1 MHKLTHGP
9 AVDQNPVWTLDS
21 KYLIFASDRGGQ
33 VNLYM
38 QAADGSEP
46 IQRLTNSHM
55 SQWPT
60 AITPDGNTILGHE
73 FGASTSFDL
82 FLFRFGDV
90 LRVRSRGDSPP
101 LPADSRREPLLQDAV
116 AQTLPTMSPDGR
128 YLAYQSNESGRFEI
142 YVRPFPDVKR
152 GKWQVSTEGGSRPVW
167 AKSAAELFYADASQT
182 LVAVPVETSD
192 ATFAWGK
199 PIKLVENAADDSINL
214 RSYDIA
220 PDGRRFLILRDQS
233 SGRTDTA
240 GPQIVVVVNWLEEVR
255 TKLAGRGSATK

>member
-1 MHKLTHGP
+1 
-9 AVDQNPVWTLDS
+9 
-21 KYLIFASDRGGQ
+21 
-33 VNLYM
+33 
-38 QAADGSEP
+38 
-46 IQRLTNSHM
+46 
-55 SQWPT
+55 
-60 AITPDGNTILGHE
+60 
-73 FGASTSFDL
+73 
-82 FLFRFGDV
+82 
-90 LRVRSRGDSPP
+90 
-101 LPADSRREPLLQDAV
+101 
-116 AQTLPTMSPDGR
+116 MSPDGR

-167 AKSAAELFYADASQT
+167 AKNAAELFYADASQT

-233 SGRTDTA
+233 SGRIDTA
-240 GPQIVVVVNWLEEVR
+240 GPQIVVVVNWLEELKM
-255 TKLAGRGSATK
+255 KLAGRGSATK